1 MLLELPV
8 QNNNNILKCIISTSC
23 FQPGVRQ
30 NCHLDHML
38 CCQGEASRRPCGCP
52 PARPSQAG
60 LVSGPHL
67 SNLGLGITMKVCV
80 YIVFLLARFPSGYN
94 LMPLP
99 LKMGGGCNI
108 ALLCQRGGRKSQN
121 KIQESWLLGSL
132 SPLGADVFAP
142 WRSFPFPGK
151 CLVLSIVRLLGRSC
165 NKQCR

>member
-1 MLLELPV
+1 MLPGRG
-8 QNNNNILKCIISTSC
+8 
-23 FQPGVRQ
+23 FQETTWVPSSQAFPGW
-30 NCHLDHML
+30 
-38 CCQGEASRRPCGCP
+38 
-52 PARPSQAG
+52 AG

-67 SNLGLGITMKVCV
+67 SNLGLGITMKFCV

-99 LKMGGGCNI
+99 LKMGVCVWGNS

-121 KIQESWLLGSL
+121 KTQESWLLGSL
-132 SPLGADVFAP
+132 SPLGADVFAS

-165 NKQCR
+165 NKQCRWFSHCLDGRTPKGGRAHSATVY